1 MDLASTFSAAIEFLR
16 RLVEGV
22 AFMLDQ
28 LDCQHL
34 AVCQWTVLQDLE
46 QQVPVLYGLHV
57 GDQIKRPAMPGQ
69 LW

>member
-1 MDLASTFSAAIEFLR
+1 MDLTDAFLR
-16 RLVEGV
+16 ATHSIASLLKRV
-22 AFMLDQ
+22 AFVLYQCYGED
-28 LDCQHL
+28 L